1 MTLDALGRAGAW
13 ESVVER
19 DAAPD
24 DLGSRPLALTL
35 PLRGFPL
42 PGAALPQLCWGRW
55 REAPDG
61 VWSAPA
67 AVGRVA
73 RPSPRSLIERSPA
86 FRTPSGPPGHPRVL
100 ARGQAL
106 PRFAE
111 KESRHKIDLWRVLRA
126 LDERRFRPPPAS
138 RSRSQTE
145 VVALLVCDLAIEA
158 LHREVLLTPK
168 PGLVD
173 RRNSGAH
180 RDMTLDT
187 FMASGAAI
195 SVWFP
200 LFFETGVKTASRPLA
215 EVLPKLRADGLACE
229 KAMLVATQGV
239 NTHKGAIFSFGLLIA
254 ATGRRLSLGHA
265 LEPEAIC
272 SDVGSMTAD
281 LIDRELKR
289 ANASRTA
296 GETLFRRHGLTGA
309 RGEAASG
316 FATVR
321 VHALPV
327 FVSTWLRTGDE
338 RRALSAALLAL
349 LAHNRDTNLVAR
361 GGMDGLAYVQASAKK
376 LIDRGG
382 AEAPDFHDAMT
393 RFDDDLIARNLSP
406 GGSADLLAVT
416 WFLARLPAVLQN

>member
-1 MTLDALGRAGAW
+1 MVR
-13 ESVVER
+13 SR
-19 DAAPD
+19 S
-24 DLGSRPLALTL
+24 LGSSCTAI
-35 PLRGFPL
+35 
-42 PGAALPQLCWGRW
+42 AA
-55 REAPDG
+55 
-61 VWSAPA
+61 
-67 AVGRVA
+67 
-73 RPSPRSLIERSPA
+73 SLNRTVPA
-86 FRTPSGPPGHPRVL
+86 FRTPSGPPGH
-100 ARGQAL
+100 L

-111 KESRHKIDLWRVLRA
+111 KEARHKIDLWRVLRA
-126 LDERRFRPPPAS
+126 LDERSSAPAPAS
-138 RSRSQTE
+138 PSRSQTE
-145 VVALLVCDLAIEA
+145 TAALRVCNLASEA
-158 LHREVLLTPK
+158 LHREVMLTPK

-180 RDMTLDT
+180 RDMTLET

-195 SVWFP
+195 RLWFP

-215 EVLPKLRADGLACE
+215 EILPKLRADGLACE
-229 KAMLVATQGV
+229 KAMFVATHGV

-254 ATGRRLSLGHA
+254 AAGRRFALADTLTQDEIRSSRQPLTRRPTAATLSRFAGEGCAPFSRLREKVAGDSRPDEGKPRDSIQSHPA
-265 LEPEAIC
+265 LEPEATC
-272 SDVGSMTAD
+272 SDVASMTAD
-281 LIDRELKR
+281 LVERELKR
-289 ANASRTA
+289 ANPSRTA
-296 GETLFRRHGLTGA
+296 GETLYRRHGLTGA

-321 VHALPV
+321 VHALPI
-327 FVSTWLRTGDE
+327 FLSTWLRTGDE
-338 RRALSAALLAL
+338 RLALSAALLAL

-361 GGMDGLAYVQASAKK
+361 GGLDGLAYVQASAKK